1 MINPRRLDLT
11 AGGRLLRWLVSVAVL
26 GLLPGCGT
34 YGDFGRLRPTLVN
47 DDIHAWMGP
56 AAAPGPAT
64 KIAWKHQ
71 LTDEERT
78 LRDLA
83 YPLIEP
89 PYDRNKWYSVAGEF
103 GVGKRAFVY
112 PDRSAY
118 ASRLFT
124 TAYRSQS
131 ARYNRLIED
140 IRNDVTRL
148 DPFFRTASY
157 VSQMDR
163 KREKALAYVARL
175 TPEEHANTLQRINEN
190 HNIVLWVQ
198 QSLVERARSYRIALE
213 RMVIAAPSP
222 VAVEAERSLTLL
234 QQRIDGY
241 AAGV

>member
-1 MINPRRLDLT
+1 M
-11 AGGRLLRWLVSVAVL
+11 GRLLRWLVSVAAL

-34 YGDFGRLRPTLVN
+34 YGDFGRLRPTLVS

-64 KIAWKHQ
+64 KNVWRHQ

-89 PYDRNKWYSVAGEF
+89 PYDRNTWYSVIGEF
-103 GVGKRAFVY
+103 GGGKRAFVY

-148 DPFFRTASY
+148 DPFFSAARY

-163 KREKALAYVARL
+163 KREKALAYVTRL
-175 TPEEHANTLQRINEN
+175 TAEERANTLQRINEN
-190 HNIVLWVQ
+190 HNIVAWVQ

-222 VAVEAERSLTLL
+222 VAVEAERALTLL